1 MKELKVLFVLAL
13 LILSLLA
20 LKIKSNERSLKVGS
34 ISFKSMKSENSDG
47 FSIITS
53 VNILPRTKIHF
64 TDSEWNGNHFGF
76 DESNILWETGNDTIS
91 AKSIIKFINLNA
103 IPSVSIGNVYG
114 SMEISKKKD
123 AVFAYTGDERMPI
136 KILAACANNE
146 LGFGTLLNTNLTK
159 GTTARIFK

>member
-1 MKELKVLFVLAL
+1 
-13 LILSLLA
+13 
-20 LKIKSNERSLKVGS
+20 
-34 ISFKSMKSENSDG
+34 MKSENSDG